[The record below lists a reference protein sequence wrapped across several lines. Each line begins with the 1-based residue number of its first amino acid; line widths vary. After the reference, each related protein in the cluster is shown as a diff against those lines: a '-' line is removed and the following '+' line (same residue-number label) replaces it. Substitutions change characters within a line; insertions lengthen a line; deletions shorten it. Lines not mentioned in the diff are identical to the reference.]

1 MADPFD
7 PNPDPWERIK
17 RGWGDYSDDDDKK
30 QPRKW

>member
-1 MADPFD
+1 MDDPFD

-30 QPRKW
+30 PRKW